1 MIQFILDHYLTLI
14 VVALTMAGLQLRSRH
29 RRAKVAEVQGI
40 KSEENQ
46 SAKPDEEDDQV
57 AAFERAMRSS
67 FDFALLNS
75 GYPGFIQPWVMLR
88 RAVKDLFLSIDDEDE
103 SPKMMRVRN
112 LASDLGK
119 TYGMF
124 VWAYDRK
131 TPDDKGHLAH
141 FVETFAPIYW
151 QGMLDAEPKHP
162 MDCYHALPRQTEIHA
177 FLVVAKTGILLAQTN
192 QDRIAEGLLWGA
204 LADMM
209 FTHYDKFPLEAR
221 NALGN
226 LLECGVDA
234 ILILPSFDAF
244 EAPLNKMDEQ
254 LKTLKGDE
262 RKELRDFVG
271 KLLETYGEKYAERYG
286 QYLESRIPAFAKVKN

>member
-1 MIQFILDHYLTLI
+1 MMQFMLDHYLVLSI
-14 VVALTMAGLQLRSRH
+14 VALTVAGLLLMVRH
-29 RRAKVAEVQGI
+29 RSAKVAEVQSI
-40 KSEENQ
+40 KSEEAQ
-46 SAKPDEEDDQV
+46 SAKPDEDADQV
-57 AAFERAMRSS
+57 AVFERAMRSS

-103 SPKMMRVRN
+103 SPQMMRVRK
-112 LASDLGK
+112 LASELGK

-141 FVETFAPIYW
+141 FVEAFAPIHW
-151 QGMLDAEPKHP
+151 DGMLDAEPKHP
-162 MDCYHALPRQTEIHA
+162 LDCYHALPHQSEIHA
-177 FLVVAKTGILLAQTN
+177 FLVVAKTGILLAQAN
-192 QDRIAEGLLWGA
+192 QDRIAEGLIWGA

-209 FTHYDKFPLEAR
+209 FNHYDTFPLEAR

-226 LLECGVDA
+226 LLECGSEV

-244 EAPLNKMDEQ
+244 EAPLNKIDEQ
-254 LKTLKGDE
+254 LKTLKGDGRE
-262 RKELRDFVG
+262 ELRDFVV

-286 QYLESRIPAFAKVKN
+286 QDLESRIPAFAKVKN

>member
-1 MIQFILDHYLTLI
+1 MMQFILDHYLALI
-14 VVALTMAGLQLRSRH
+14 VVALTIVGLLLSV
-29 RRAKVAEVQGI
+29 RRRATIAEGSSAKVAEAECVQ
-40 KSEENQ
+40 
-46 SAKPDEEDDQV
+46 PDEGDDPFV
-57 AAFERAMRSS
+57 VFERAMRSS

-103 SPKMMRVRN
+103 SPQMIRVRK

-141 FVETFAPIYW
+141 FVEEFAPTHW
-151 QGMLDAEPKHP
+151 EGMLDAEPKHP
-162 MDCYHALPRQTEIHA
+162 LDCYHALPHQSEIHA
-177 FLVVAKTGILLAQTN
+177 FLVVAKTGILLAQAN

-209 FTHYDKFPLEAR
+209 FTHYDAFPLEAR

-226 LLECGVDA
+226 LLECGADA

-244 EAPLNKMDEQ
+244 EAPLNKMDGLLQ
-254 LKTLKGDE
+254 TLTGDGRE
-262 RKELRDFVG
+262 ELRAFVV
-271 KLLETYGEKYAERYG
+271 KLLETYGEKYSERYG
-286 QYLESRIPAFAKVKN
+286 QDLESRIPNFAKAGR

>member
-1 MIQFILDHYLTLI
+1 MMQFILDQYHMLI
-14 VVALTMAGLQLRSRH
+14 VVALATAGLLLSVRH

-40 KSEENQ
+40 KSEKTQ

-103 SPKMMRVRN
+103 SPQMMRVRK

-141 FVETFAPIYW
+141 FIETFAPIYW

-162 MDCYHALPRQTEIHA
+162 LDCYHALPHQSEIHA
-177 FLVVAKTGILLAQTN
+177 FLVVAKTGILLAQMN

-226 LLECGVDA
+226 LLECGMDA

-244 EAPLNKMDEQ
+244 EAPLNKLAALLQ
-254 LKTLKGDE
+254 TLKGDD
-262 RKELRDFVG
+262 RKELRDFVV

-286 QYLESRIPAFAKVKN
+286 QDLESRIPAFAKVKS